1 MSSELVGQSRSPF
14 RVFVSS
20 PLPAVVAARLAAS
33 GAVVTTARADLALG
47 DPLFHSSPEAYEAL
61 VILLTH
67 PVDAALVARASAL
80 RVVSSV
86 SVGVD
91 HIDLEACG
99 QRGIVV
105 TNTPGVLTEA
115 TADLAFGLLLAA
127 ARRIAEGDRIVRAG
141 GFSGWGPSFMV
152 GARVHGATLGLVGLG
167 RIGTAVARRARG
179 FGMKLL
185 YTQRA
190 QLAPEME
197 RALGAR
203 YVTLDAL
210 FAQSDFVSLHC
221 PLTPETRHVVNRA
234 RLASMKPGSV
244 LVNASR
250 GACVDEEALAEALAN
265 GPLAAAALDVLEH
278 EPEVHPAL
286 LARENVVLTPHI
298 GSAEEATREAMA
310 AMAVENVV
318 AVMEGRE
325 APNRVVPES
334 RAVSAMRVGG
344 S

>member
-1 MSSELVGQSRSPF
+1 MASDDVGHLNAPF

-20 PLPAVVAARLAAS
+20 PLPAAAAARLAAS
-33 GAVVTTARADLALG
+33 SAIVTIAADDLALR
-47 DPLFHSSPEAYEAL
+47 DPRFDAAADAFEAL

-67 PVDAALVARASAL
+67 PVDAAIVARASAL
-80 RVVSSV
+80 RIVSTV

-91 HIDLEACG
+91 HIDLPACAA
-99 QRGIVV
+99 RGIVV

-141 GFSGWGPSFMV
+141 DFSGWRPSFMV

-167 RIGTAVARRARG
+167 CIGGAVARRARG
-179 FGMKLL
+179 FGMKVL
-185 YTQRA
+185 YTQRT

-203 YVTLDAL
+203 YATLDAL
-210 FAQSDFVSLHC
+210 FAESDYVSLHC
-221 PLTPETRHVVNRA
+221 PLSPETRHLVNRA
-234 RLASMKPGSV
+234 RLGSMKPGSV
-244 LVNASR
+244 LVNAAR

-265 GPLAAAALDVLEH
+265 GPLGAAALDVFEH
-278 EPEVHPAL
+278 EPGVHPAL
-286 LARENVVLTPHI
+286 LARDNVVLTPHI
-298 GSAEEATREAMA
+298 GSAERETREAMA
-310 AMAVENVV
+310 AMAVENVI

-334 RAVSAMRVGG
+334 RATSGMRVGER
-344 S
+344 